1 MKHKIQLD
9 VVKINGDG
17 NMFDT
22 VHCNLYTG
30 QRCVTVLIPRY
41 DYENLIADGFFIRD
55 GKERDSAGV
64 LNTTA
69 VFRETEC

>member
-1 MKHKIQLD
+1 MNHKIQLD

-30 QRCVTVLIPRY
+30 QRCVTVLMPR
-41 DYENLIADGFFIRD
+41 L
-55 GKERDSAGV
+55 
-64 LNTTA
+64 
-69 VFRETEC
+69 